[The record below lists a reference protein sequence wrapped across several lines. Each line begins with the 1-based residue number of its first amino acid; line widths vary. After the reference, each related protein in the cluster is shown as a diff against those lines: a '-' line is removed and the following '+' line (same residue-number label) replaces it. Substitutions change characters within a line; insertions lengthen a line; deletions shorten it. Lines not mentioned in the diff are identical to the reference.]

1 MTNEKCDKCLE
12 KTEAQEMKTT
22 LKFSNMQHGTSSMQR
37 AVNKIFN
44 INDIIHKIYNSF
56 FLLHIMHET
65 LSFPFLFFF
74 DKPQKPDWSYSV
86 IKTRAK

>member
-37 AVNKIFN
+37 AVNKILKMFN

-74 DKPQKPDWSYSV
+74 
-86 IKTRAK
+86 